1 MTEQGEGVGRRERRD
16 PTKCHWAEVPR
27 LLGGGRLTLPG
38 RTHSGA
44 HGFGTGWLLYWL
56 RALTRLHSRA
66 IRREAPLV
74 HEARLG
80 KLSQVERLPAV
91 RRAHGCGGL
100 PHTRGLWENSRG
112 FREPFREQG
121 LQGA

>member
-38 RTHSGA
+38 RAHSGA

-56 RALTRLHSRA
+56 RALTRLHRPS
-66 IRREAPLV
+66 E
-74 HEARLG
+74 
-80 KLSQVERLPAV
+80 ERHPWS
-91 RRAHGCGGL
+91 
-100 PHTRGLWENSRG
+100 TRPGWGS
-112 FREPFREQG
+112 
-121 LQGA
+121 